1 MVFSSQAFLFLFLP
15 ITFLLYSIIPNLKI
29 KNILLI
35 IASLLFYA
43 YGEAYAVFL
52 MIFSIVLNHFFA
64 IGMNKNTARKK
75 LLLWLAVVYNI
86 GILFVFKYLTWI
98 VNGISGKDVL
108 NIELPIGISFFTFQL
123 LSYVIDV
130 YRGDTPVQK
139 NLFNTMLYC
148 SFFPQLIAGPIV
160 KYHDVALQIENRK
173 QTADKMISG
182 IKRFIIGLFKKVVI
196 SDTMAVLADIAFNSD
211 EKSSLSAFTVAFCA
225 ICYSLQIY
233 FDFSGYSDM
242 AIGLGRM
249 FGFEFLENFNYP
261 FVSSSIKEFWRRWHI
276 SLSTWFKEY
285 VYIPLGGNRKG
296 KARTCINK
304 GIVFLLTGIWH
315 GANFTFIV
323 WGIIHGFFILL
334 EESKFGKFIKKHRYI
349 GHVYTLLV
357 VVLAFVVFRA
367 DSISDAGMLIS
378 RLFVGYTGEFAQ
390 SNSLLLSQISPYN
403 VLIFASALI
412 LSTPI
417 VKVVAEKIKNKN
429 NVVYNILSTVCL
441 VVVFAYTLITALSSN
456 YSPFIY
462 FQF

>member
-1 MVFSSQAFLFLFLP
+1 MVFSSQAFLFVFLP
-15 ITFLLYSIIPNLKI
+15 VTFLLYSIIPSLKI
-29 KNILLI
+29 KNVLLI
-35 IASLLFYA
+35 LASLLFYA

-52 MIFSIVLNHFFA
+52 MIFSIIANHVFA
-64 IGMNKNTARKK
+64 LAVNRNSHKK
-75 LLLWLAVVYNI
+75 LFLWVAVVYNI
-86 GILFVFKYLTWI
+86 GVLFIFKYLSWI
-98 VNGISGKDVL
+98 VNGIAGEQVL

-173 QTADKMISG
+173 QTADKIISG
-182 IKRFIIGLFKKVVI
+182 IKRFIIGLFKKIVI
-196 SDTMAVLADIAFNSD
+196 SDSLAVLADFAFNHNS
-211 EKSSLSAFTVAFCA
+211 KSELSALSVAFCA
-225 ICYSLQIY
+225 VCYSMQIY
-233 FDFSGYSDM
+233 FDFCGYSEM

-261 FVSSSIKEFWRRWHI
+261 FISSSIKEFWRRWHI

-296 KARTCINK
+296 KARTCVNK

-315 GANFTFIV
+315 GANLTFIV

-334 EESKFGKFIKKHRYI
+334 EESKFGNFIRKHKWL
-349 GHVYTLLV
+349 GHIYTLMI

-367 DSISDAGMLIS
+367 DSINDAGLLIN
-378 RLFVGYTGEFAQ
+378 RLFVGWGSDFA
-390 SNSLLLSQISPYN
+390 SSTKVLLSQLSPYYILVFVFAVMLSTPVIRSAALKLKNKSSTAYN
-403 VLIFASALI
+403 VLSAVSL
-412 LSTPI
+412 
-417 VKVVAEKIKNKN
+417 AA
-429 NVVYNILSTVCL
+429 
-441 VVVFAYTLITALSSN
+441 VFGYTLIAALSST